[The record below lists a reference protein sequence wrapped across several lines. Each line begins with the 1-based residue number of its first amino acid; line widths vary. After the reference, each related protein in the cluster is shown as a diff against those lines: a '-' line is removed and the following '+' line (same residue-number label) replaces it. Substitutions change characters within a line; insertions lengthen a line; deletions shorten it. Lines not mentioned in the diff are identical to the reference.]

1 MVPIKVDGDLASHEL
16 LVVGQPVFAFY
27 VDIKVRKD
35 PKAAA
40 TAFIS
45 LKDSEG
51 AREHLKAG

>member
-1 MVPIKVDGDLASHEL
+1 VDGDLASHEL

-27 VDIKVRKD
+27 VDIKVRKY